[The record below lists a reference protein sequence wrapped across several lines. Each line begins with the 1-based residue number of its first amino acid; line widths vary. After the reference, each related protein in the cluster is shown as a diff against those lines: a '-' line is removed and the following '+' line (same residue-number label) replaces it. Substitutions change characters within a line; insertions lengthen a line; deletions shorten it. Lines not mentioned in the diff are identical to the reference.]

1 MATPGGE
8 TRARWQAGAMTGTT
22 HPRLV
27 ILDVNETLSD
37 MRPMTDALDQ
47 VGAPPGSAAA
57 WFASTLRDGFAL
69 TAAGGSPAFL
79 EVATDALRAVLGHV
93 DDAEKQEEAVE
104 SVMAAF
110 RALPVHDDVPHA
122 LRDLKAAG
130 IRLVT
135 LSNGAANVAQGLLE
149 RAGISD
155 LVEATLSVE
164 DAGAWKPDHR
174 AYDYALQ
181 QTGVAGDQAMLVAA
195 HPWDVD
201 GAARAGLRTAWVNR
215 AGVAYPRSFRP
226 ADVVVP
232 TLADLPMALTAG

>member
-1 MATPGGE
+1 MS
-8 TRARWQAGAMTGTT
+8 GTT

-37 MRPMTDALDQ
+37 MSPMADALTT
-47 VGAPPGSAAA
+47 VGAPPGSAGV

-69 TAAGGSPAFL
+69 TAAGAAPVFM
-79 EVATDALRAVLGHV
+79 EVATDALRAVIGPHV
-93 DDAEKQEEAVE
+93 EGAEKQEEAVA

-110 RALPVHDDVPHA
+110 GALRVHGDVPDA
-122 LRDLKAAG
+122 LRDLAAAG
-130 IRLVT
+130 VRLVT
-135 LSNGAANVAQGLLE
+135 LSNGASTVAEGLLR

-155 LVEATLSVE
+155 VVEAMLSVE

-174 AYDYALQ
+174 AYDYALRS
-181 QTGVAGDQAMLVAA
+181 TEVAAEEAMLVAA

-215 AGVAYPRSFRP
+215 IGATYPRSFRP
-226 ADVVVP
+226 ADVEVP

>member
-1 MATPGGE
+1 MS
-8 TRARWQAGAMTGTT
+8 GTT

-37 MRPMTDALDQ
+37 MSPMADALSA
-47 VGAPPGSAAA
+47 VGAPPGSATT
-57 WFASTLRDGFAL
+57 WFAATLRDGFAL
-69 TAAGGSPAFL
+69 TAAGVNPAFV
-79 EVATDALRAVLGHV
+79 EVATDALRGVIAPHV
-93 DDAEKQEEAVE
+93 EDREKQEEAVE

-110 RALPVHDDVPHA
+110 GSLQVHPDVPDG
-122 LRDLKAAG
+122 LRDLVEAG

-135 LSNGAANVAQGLLE
+135 LGNGPSTVAEALLE

-155 LVEATLSVE
+155 LVDSLLSVE
-164 DAGAWKPDHR
+164 DAPAWKPDHR
-174 AYDYALQ
+174 AYDYALE
-181 QTGVAGDQAMLVAA
+181 QTGVRADEAMLVAA

-215 AGVAYPRSFRP
+215 SGRSYPRSFRP
-226 ADVVVP
+226 ADVEVP